1 MISENK
7 VSYYK
12 ADSYLEEEITEC
24 VRKIFEDINADEL
37 LKNAKKIV
45 IKPNLVIRRGP
56 DACSTTHPMMLTA
69 VI

>member
-12 ADSYLEEEITEC
+12 ADSYREEEIIEC
-24 VRKIFEDINADEL
+24 VRKIFEDIDADEL

-45 IKPNLVIRRGP
+45 
-56 DACSTTHPMMLTA
+56 
-69 VI
+69 